1 MTTAITNLSGS
12 DTDIK
17 AFTDAIDNFDKVI
30 TDLTANEKKALTDV
44 LTTSGANNEYTKYT
58 AAKEAIYS
66 SNRADYTDKATEID
80 AVATAAGD
88 LATKAQDADG
98 TTKVDGVALTNDEVT
113 DIKKLTAALATAIA
127 DAGNATNGI
136 QSKEWWKADTQLKA
150 GIRHSVKPS
159 GNVPHIKC
167 FAMFKKTFMIFLF
180 CFLAAGCGK
189 TKEQTGDRLTS
200 EQKAVVEQ
208 AERQIKELDQKRQ
221 EAEKNATPTPEIY
234 VEKSHFQPEKEVYDD
249 NIRSIKTIGLKEY
262 KKLSTKEHTDRAAK
276 GKNILF
282 SLWKYGTEVSRMY
295 SSIRTICQP
304 MQMGKKS
311 KKFSF
316 IRNRRI

>member
-44 LTTSGANNEYTKYT
+44 LTTAGANNEYTKYT
-58 AAKEAIYS
+58 VAKEAIYS
-66 SNRADYTDKATEID
+66 SNRADYTDKAAEID
-80 AVATAAGD
+80 AVATAAS
-88 LATKAQDADG
+88 
-98 TTKVDGVALTNDEVT
+98 
-113 DIKKLTAALATAIA
+113 ALAAAIGS
-127 DAGNATNGI
+127 AGNATNGI

-276 GKNILF
+276 GKKYLVLF
-282 SLWKYGTEVSRMY
+282 LE
-295 SSIRTICQP
+295 
-304 MQMGKKS
+304 
-311 KKFSF
+311 
-316 IRNRRI
+316 IRNRGEQNVFFLPDYLSANADGEKIEKVFFHKKPEDLKDPAEPSKTEE